1 MDVKEAIMIL
11 TNLYGGSG
19 NEFAVSEAVAEMVK
33 PVADSVVIDGYGN
46 VTALRRGKNPGAKKI
61 LFDAHID
68 QMSMMVTGFTE
79 DGFVRFSAS
88 GFDPRQVYGAEVLI
102 ITKAGERFEG
112 QVTTVPKELETG
124 DRQKTVAINNLSVDT
139 GMPAAFNR
147 EHISAGDYIYFAND
161 TMFLDDAMF
170 CGRAMDDR
178 AAAGAMIDAM
188 YRMKDEALEN
198 DTYFCFTSREEVG
211 GPGAA
216 LCSYNVQPDLAV
228 AVDGNHGKCYA
239 NAGSLTH
246 PMDCG
251 ALIGYGDHSNK
262 HHADKFIRIADKYGI
277 KYEKNLIPANSKTNA
292 GRYQY
297 AAEGIATAVI
307 EFPMIYAH
315 SAVEEV
321 MLISMQAVADL
332 IYRFA
337 TDPTAMQEV
346 E

>member
-1 MDVKEAIMIL
+1 MDFKEAILTL

-19 NEFAVSEAVAEMVK
+19 NEFAVSEAVADMIK
-33 PVADSVVIDGYGN
+33 PVADSVTIDGYGN
-46 VTALRRGKNPGAKKI
+46 VTALRRAKKAGAKKL

-68 QMSMMVTGFTE
+68 QMCMMVTGLTD
-79 DGFVRFSAS
+79 DGFIRFSAS
-88 GFDPRQVYGAEVLI
+88 GFDPRQIYGAEVLL
-102 ITKAGERFEG
+102 ITKSGERFDG
-112 QVTTVPKELETG
+112 VVTTLPKELETG
-124 DRQKTVAINNLSVDT
+124 DRQKTVDIKVLSVDI
-139 GMPAAFNR
+139 GMPKAFV
-147 EHISAGDYIYFAND
+147 EGHISVGDYIYFANE
-161 TMFLDDAMF
+161 TMILDGSML

-178 AAAGAMIDAM
+178 AAAAAMIDAM
-188 YRMKDEALEN
+188 YRMKDETLEN

-216 LCSYNVQPDLAV
+216 ICSFNIRPDLAV

-239 NAGSLTH
+239 NAGPMTH

-262 HHADKFIRIADKYGI
+262 HHAEKFIRIADKYGI

-292 GRYQY
+292 GRYQFV
-297 AAEGIATAVI
+297 ADGIATVVI

-321 MLISMQAVADL
+321 TIPSMKEVAEL

-337 TDPTAMQEV
+337 TDPESMQEV
-346 E
+346 K